1 MTASAPDVKLSR
13 QAEAEVLREREM
25 GSLLA
30 SAAEMLRM

>member
-1 MTASAPDVKLSR
+1 MTASVPDVKLSR
-13 QAEAEVLREREM
+13 QAEAEVCGREM